1 MAFQPETEPGSSP
14 RSISTAN
21 KRTYDEMSIS
31 ELVSVLRVA
40 FQMKDF
46 DEVEEEFVNR
56 EAKLRA
62 EIGPLKE
69 KIELERLNSIE
80 AEERLKMREEQCE
93 KGKRAQENYEQ
104 LLKEVK
110 KSGLVENITIEE
122 LRTKNI
128 ALESEICELKEFKKK
143 MIDDGKS
150 VAELRAKIRVLEEEK
165 VGDKSAL
172 DSLNMKN
179 IELEEAVKK
188 NLTVI
193 EGFRTENDKLTNEQ
207 HELKTLFESL
217 ERRYSE
223 LRVSDVKLEEN
234 IMPLRSEDDSDCGN
248 TEVELN
254 LEDVLAVKDEED
266 VENDT
271 GEPVPFHMNED
282 THYSVDAGTAQSPK
296 KDEAVGSLGVKFNL
310 EKEIVDISGGG
321 DDDHKDCMERKLIL
335 R

>member
-14 RSISTAN
+14 RSISTTN
-21 KRTYDEMSIS
+21 KRSYDEMSIS

-46 DEVEEEFVNR
+46 DEVEEELVNR
-56 EAKLRA
+56 KAKLRA
-62 EIGPLKE
+62 EIGPLRE
-69 KIELERLNSIE
+69 KIIELERLNSIR

-104 LLKEVK
+104 LSKEVK

-122 LRTKNI
+122 LRTKNV

-193 EGFRTENDKLTNEQ
+193 EGFRTENDKLTNEK

-223 LRVSDVKLEEN
+223 LRVSDVKLKEN
-234 IMPLRSEDDSDCGN
+234 IMALMSEDDSDCGN

-282 THYSVDAGTAQSPK
+282 LRFSSALCSIVFC
-296 KDEAVGSLGVKFNL
+296 SL
-310 EKEIVDISGGG
+310 
-321 DDDHKDCMERKLIL
+321 R
-335 R
+335 

>member
-1 MAFQPETEPGSSP
+1 MAFQPKAEPGSSP
-14 RSISTAN
+14 RSISTFN
-21 KRTYDEMSIS
+21 KKSYNEMSIS

-46 DEVEEEFVNR
+46 DEVEEELVNR

-62 EIGPLKE
+62 EIGPLRE

-110 KSGLVENITIEE
+110 KSGLVEKITIEE
-122 LRTKNI
+122 LRTKNV

-143 MIDDGKS
+143 MIDDGNS

-193 EGFRTENDKLTNEQ
+193 EGLRTENGKLTDEKN
-207 HELKTLFESL
+207 
-217 ERRYSE
+217 
-223 LRVSDVKLEEN
+223 
-234 IMPLRSEDDSDCGN
+234 
-248 TEVELN
+248 ELN
-254 LEDVLAVKDEED
+254 LEDVFAVQDEED
-266 VENDT
+266 VGDHELENDT
-271 GEPVPFHMNED
+271 GEL
-282 THYSVDAGTAQSPK
+282 DAGTAQSPK
-296 KDEAVGSLGVKFNL
+296 KGNKDEAVGALGMEMKISFSLRFSL
-310 EKEIVDISGGG
+310 
-321 DDDHKDCMERKLIL
+321 L
-335 R
+335 